1 MRAGVLLTRQERGEA
16 DPERGQPVALQ
27 DALDGPR
34 AAERADA
41 QGLQFGADGRGPD
54 HTVAGG
60 RRGVG
65 LEPTADG
72 KDDPLQLG
80 RDPLGEW

>member
-1 MRAGVLLTRQERGEA
+1 MVRAG
-16 DPERGQPVALQ
+16 
-27 DALDGPR
+27 
-34 AAERADA
+34 ERADA
-41 QGLQFGADGRGPD
+41 QGLQLGADGRGPD
-54 HTVAGG
+54 QTVAGG

-72 KDDPLQLG
+72 RDDPLQLG